1 MKGVD
6 EMNRQITHF
15 EKSIDQIHESSQKM
29 IKRRELDN
37 RKKMME
43 NAGLIFD
50 LNEIRKR
57 NKQYEQELNTKETDL

>member
-1 MKGVD
+1 
-6 EMNRQITHF
+6 
-15 EKSIDQIHESSQKM
+15 M

>member
-1 MKGVD
+1 
-6 EMNRQITHF
+6 
-15 EKSIDQIHESSQKM
+15 M

-57 NKQYEQELNTKETDL
+57 NK